1 MFMLKLCCSAVT
13 HHHATKSVR
22 NMQTFH
28 IVLYE
33 IFMLALQQM
42 SMAAAA
48 PPLQVASSAPVKFLY
63 LCTKSVK
70 AVDAVSPRQA
80 VTFPG
85 I

>member
-1 MFMLKLCCSAVT
+1 
-13 HHHATKSVR
+13 
-22 NMQTFH
+22 
-28 IVLYE
+28 
-33 IFMLALQQM
+33 MLALQQM

-48 PPLQVASSAPVKFLY
+48 PPLQVASSAPVKFLD
-63 LCTKSVK
+63 LCTKSVE